1 MTGEITLAGLVFPIG
16 EVKEKVLAAKR
27 AGLNRVI
34 LPLRNEPDAVD
45 IPDDIRREME
55 VVYVDT
61 VDDVLK
67 NTIAVP
73 VQEPVEKG

>member
-16 EVKEKVLAAKR
+16 GVKEKVLAAKR

-45 IPDDIRREME
+45 IPEDIRREME
-55 VVYVDT
+55 IVYVDT